1 VTEIIIFSS
10 NLLKGV
16 DTINLSNLKK
26 NKNWTP
32 YLLIA
37 PTVIYYIF
45 FWLNPVITSI
55 YSSFKG
61 VDGSFTLQNYITV
74 FTTTSFG
81 EAFGNTAFIAGIS
94 IVIEFFIALA
104 LALLINKK
112 FKGSA
117 VFLFIAMV
125 PMAIPAVG
133 AAAIW
138 KTGLTAHGW
147 MNSLLYYLG
156 FLAKGE
162 KLLFLSGSKF
172 SILWLVIIIDT
183 WQVIPSMMIILLAGL
198 QNLSKEA
205 KEAGYVFG
213 GNGLTV
219 LRQITIPMLKPT
231 IITAVILRLIS
242 AIQIWLIVVML
253 FGFDRIPLLL
263 ERVIYY
269 KEELPRL
276 DNSYQIASTYA
287 VITSIIVTIAAV
299 VYLKFSGAFDTSRKE
314 VV

>member
-1 VTEIIIFSS
+1 
-10 NLLKGV
+10 
-16 DTINLSNLKK
+16 
-26 NKNWTP
+26 
-32 YLLIA
+32 LLIA

-61 VDGSFTLQNYITV
+61 VDGSFTLQNYITI

-81 EAFGNTAFIAGIS
+81 EAFWNTAFIAGIS
-94 IVIEFFIALA
+94 IVIEFFFALA

-117 VFLFIAMV
+117 IFLFIAMV

-162 KLLFLSGSKF
+162 KIFFLSGSKF
-172 SILWLVIIIDT
+172 SILWLIIIIDT

-213 GNGLTV
+213 GNGWIV
-219 LRQITIPMLKPT
+219 LKQITIPMLKPT

-253 FGFDRIPLLL
+253 FGFDRIP
-263 ERVIYY
+263 YNFCNCNY
-269 KEELPRL
+269 
-276 DNSYQIASTYA
+276 
-287 VITSIIVTIAAV
+287 
-299 VYLKFSGAFDTSRKE
+299 SGSSLFKSFRCI
-314 VV
+314 

>member
-1 VTEIIIFSS
+1 MTEIIIFSS

-26 NKNWTP
+26 NKNWIP

-37 PTVIYYIF
+37 PTVIYYSI

-55 YSSFKG
+55 YYSLKG

-81 EAFGNTAFIAGIS
+81 EAFWNTAFIAGIS
-94 IVIEFFIALA
+94 IVIEFFVALA

-117 VFLFIAMV
+117 IFLFIAMI

-138 KTGLTAHGW
+138 KTGLTTHGW

-156 FLAKGE
+156 FLDKGE
-162 KLLFLSGSKF
+162 KLLFLSGSRF
-172 SILWLVIIIDT
+172 SILWLIIIIDT

-205 KEAGYVFG
+205 KEAGYIFG

-219 LRQITIPMLKPT
+219 LRQITIPMLKPS

-242 AIQIWLIVVML
+242 AIQIWCIVVIL
-253 FGFDRIPLLL
+253 FGYDRIPLLL

-269 KEELPRL
+269 KVELSRL
-276 DNSYQIASTYA
+276 NNSYQIASTYA
-287 VITSIIVTIAAV
+287 VITSVIVTIAAV
-299 VYLKFSGAFDTSRKE
+299 VYLKVSGAFDKNEKE